1 MVGVYRHST
10 SGVRAVRARDRE
22 PKRVEMCVEVAE
34 VAIMKG
40 KGWAMKGREMGTH
53 SSSTSS
59 NSDVQLTLCIF
70 L

>member
-1 MVGVYRHST
+1 M
-10 SGVRAVRARDRE
+10 
-22 PKRVEMCVEVAE
+22 RVEMCVEVAE

-59 NSDVQLTLCIF
+59 NSDVQLTLRIF